1 VGTRSLLLTCV
12 SAALAAA
19 TLVACSHPDVTTTT
33 SSATHAGRTAHQ
45 IASGPA
51 ATTTS
56 PGPSTTLQ
64 PLPALR
70 SVPRFAHIVVVVM
83 ENHDYADV
91 IGNSQAPYLNSLA
104 QQGLSLTQSY
114 AVTHPSEPNYLAL
127 FSGSTRGLT
136 SDACITPST
145 GPNLASE
152 LTTAGYTF
160 TGYSESL
167 PSAGYSGCSSGA
179 YARKHNPWATF
190 TNLPPSINQ
199 PFTAFP
205 SDYNQLPTVSF
216 VIPNL
221 THDMHDGTIKQG
233 DQWLHDNLGGYVN
246 WAYSHHSLMIVTW
259 DENDG
264 AKANQIPTIFVGAG
278 LLSGTDDTRIT
289 HYTVLR
295 TIEDSYGLPLLGA
308 SSVAQPLT
316 ADWQ

>member
-1 VGTRSLLLTCV
+1 MGTRRLLITCV
-12 SAALAAA
+12 SAVLAT
-19 TLVACSHPDVTTTT
+19 TLVACSHPNVTTTT
-33 SSATHAGRTAHQ
+33 SSAAHAGGTAHHT
-45 IASGPA
+45 ASRSD

-56 PGPSTTLQ
+56 PSASTTLR
-64 PLPALR
+64 PEPALH

-83 ENHDYADV
+83 ENHGYSDV
-91 IGNSQAPYLNSLA
+91 VGNSQAPYLNSLA
-104 QQGLSLTQSY
+104 QQGFSLTQSY

-136 SDACITPST
+136 SDACIAPST

-160 TGYSESL
+160 TGYSEGL
-167 PSAGYSGCSSGA
+167 PSAGYNGCSSGA

-190 TNLPPSINQ
+190 TNLPASINQ
-199 PFTAFP
+199 PFTSFP

-233 DQWLHDNLGGYVN
+233 DQWLRDNLGGYVT

-259 DENDG
+259 DEDDG
-264 AKANQIPTIFVGAG
+264 SKANQIPTILVGAG